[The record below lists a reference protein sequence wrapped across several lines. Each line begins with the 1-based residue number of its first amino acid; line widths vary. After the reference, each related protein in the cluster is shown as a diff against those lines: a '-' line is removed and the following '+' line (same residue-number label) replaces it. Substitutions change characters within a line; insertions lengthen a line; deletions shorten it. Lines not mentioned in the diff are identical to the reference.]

1 MSRIYRLARKLLPA
15 SWRLAWSRS
24 RIEHAYGKSI
34 TAARQAKDYNE
45 VQSLKS
51 AMQFELELQREEE
64 DAHQTKQL
72 LRKAMRLCVP
82 VPPVQPVGGA
92 NSSHWRLTGSEPL
105 TGAPTS
111 ASTRRPSRPTV
122 RRCRSTCRMPWSG
135 TTWALPMTTP
145 ASIHRP
151 SRPTA
156 RRCGSTLRMPMAG

>member
-15 SWRLAWSRS
+15 SWQLAWSRS
-24 RIEHAYGKSI
+24 RIERAYGKSI

-92 NSSHWRLTGSEPL
+92 NSGHWYQGNQTGGWYLTVGGIREVRAEIRQEQKSRHEQRAHL
-105 TGAPTS
+105 VVWISAITGVIGAITGLV
-111 ASTRRPSRPTV
+111 AV
-122 RRCRSTCRMPWSG
+122 LQKHG
-135 TTWALPMTTP
+135 
-145 ASIHRP
+145 
-151 SRPTA
+151 
-156 RRCGSTLRMPMAG
+156 